1 MSEDIAVT
9 ISRDPE
15 QFGEDHS
22 FFMKPDEMNS
32 TSNTREYLKFHCF
45 ARRSNYTAMNFEVK
59 PHNLGIYFNVITN
72 FNLSVIHAYI
82 IKNTFLLETKAR
94 ISR

>member
-32 TSNTREYLKFHCF
+32 KSNTGEYLKYHCF
-45 ARRSNYTAMNFEVK
+45 TRRSNYTAMNFEVK
-59 PHNLGIYFNVITN
+59 PHNLGIHFNVSAK
-72 FNLSVIHAYI
+72 FNHLVSTQHSLI
-82 IKNTFLLETKAR
+82 FLLETKAAF
-94 ISR
+94 